1 MKSPLQLLSIII
13 LLFTISQSIKAEGL
27 LRLFTTPEQRA
38 ALDAARDKPI
48 IKKRKRKKSVKKPK
62 KSVKKRPTKKIKKQ
76 KLLKKSTI
84 KKTKPKKIAKKKPIK
99 VIKPSVIVKKP
110 PVKITKQK
118 KTKPKTIVKKPPI
131 KIIKPKKIEI
141 PKPKLP
147 RYINFEG
154 LITRSDG
161 TTTIWINGTN
171 EIYREGFTIQIDKI
185 KSDYSI
191 PIILTYTK
199 QTIILK
205 PGQTYDT
212 LEGKIKD
219 SFMIQN

>member
-1 MKSPLQLLSIII
+1 MKQPLQLLLII
-13 LLFTISQSIKAEGL
+13 LLCTISQPIKAEGL
-27 LRLFTTPEQRA
+27 LRLFTTPEQRD
-38 ALDAARDKPI
+38 ALDAARDKPV
-48 IKKRKRKKSVKKPK
+48 IKKRKRKKRVKKLAKKSSIKKIKPK
-62 KSVKKRPTKKIKKQ
+62 KPVKKRPIKKRKKP
-76 KLLKKSTI
+76 KLVKKPTI
-84 KKTKPKKIAKKKPIK
+84 KKTKPKK
-99 VIKPSVIVKKP
+99 
-110 PVKITKQK
+110 Q
-118 KTKPKTIVKKPPI
+118 VKKPPI

-219 SFMIQN
+219 SFMIKN